1 MSQYEWKYIDFPRHL
16 KYWKKHETS
25 NKSIALNVLYVPQ
38 RKKEVRQTYTS
49 KYDSER
55 LNQIIL
61 SMVTNGKKW
70 DNLAVKN
77 ISKLLRGITSNHDRD
92 YFCINCFYS
101 FAKKEKLNLHENLY
115 KNHHYCHME
124 MPEGYKNI
132 LKYNQDK
139 LFW

>member
-16 KYWKKHETS
+16 KYWKKHETK
-25 NKSIALNVLYVPQ
+25 NKSIALNVLYLPQ
-38 RKKEVRQTYTS
+38 KKKEVGQRYTS

-77 ISKLLRGITSNHDRD
+77 ISKLLRGITSNHDGD

-101 FAKKEKLNLHENLY
+101 FAKKEKFNLHENLC
-115 KNHHYCHME
+115 KNHDYCHME
-124 MPEGYKNI
+124 MSDGYKNI

-139 LFW
+139 LFL